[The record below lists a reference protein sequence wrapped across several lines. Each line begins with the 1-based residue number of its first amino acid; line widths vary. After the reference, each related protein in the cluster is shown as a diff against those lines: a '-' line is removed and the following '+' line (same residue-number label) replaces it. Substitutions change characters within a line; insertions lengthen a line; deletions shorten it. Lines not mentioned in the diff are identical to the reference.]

1 MNGKR
6 GNRFSRPVR
15 VIIWLV
21 CAVIILCVGVIG
33 YVLIRE
39 KGVKSTVPAADSYD
53 AIIVLGA
60 QVLPDGT
67 QNVQLAWRLDAAAE
81 AYRNK
86 KVPVVVCG
94 AQGKDEPLPEAYAMK
109 KYLTDRGVAE
119 EDILTDPDSFNTRQN
134 LQNAKEL
141 LKDKPEV
148 RNVLVV
154 TSDYHVAR
162 SLALA
167 KDQGY
172 EAVGLGSPCKPEYWL
187 KNHGREALAWIKYWG
202 VKYFHLPLE

>member
-1 MNGKR
+1 MSGKKR
-6 GNRFSRPVR
+6 HRFAWPVR
-15 VIIWLV
+15 LVLWLA
-21 CAVIILCVGVIG
+21 CAGILLYAGVVGF
-33 YVLIRE
+33 VLIRE
-39 KGVKSTVPAADSYD
+39 KGVETTVPAPDSYD

-67 QNVQLAWRLDAAAE
+67 PNVQLAWRLDTAAE
-81 AYRNK
+81 AYRNR

-119 EDILTDPDSFNTRQN
+119 EDILTDPESFNTRQN
-134 LQNAKEL
+134 LQNAKAL
-141 LKDKPEV
+141 LKDKSEV
-148 RNVLVV
+148 RKVLVV

-167 KDQGY
+167 RDQGY
-172 EAVGLGSPCKPEYWL
+172 EAIGLGSPCKPEYWL

-202 VKYFHLPLE
+202 VKYLHLPLE

>member
-1 MNGKR
+1 MNEKR
-6 GNRFSRPVR
+6 EHRVSRPVR
-15 VIIWLV
+15 LIIWLV
-21 CAVIILCVGVIG
+21 CAVMFLCIG
-33 YVLIRE
+33 MIGFVLIRE

-67 QNVQLAWRLDAAAE
+67 PNVQLAWRLDAAVE

-109 KYLTDRGVAE
+109 KYLIDRGVAE
-119 EDILTDPDSFNTRQN
+119 EDILTDPESFNTRQN
-134 LQNAKEL
+134 LRNAKEL

-148 RNVLVV
+148 QKVLVV
-154 TSDYHVAR
+154 TSDYHVPR

-172 EAVGLGSPCKPEYWL
+172 DATGLGSPCKPDYWV
-187 KNHGREALAWIKYWG
+187 KNHAREALAWIKYWG
-202 VKYFHLPLE
+202 VKYLHLPLE

>member
-1 MNGKR
+1 MR
-6 GNRFSRPVR
+6 MIVR
-15 VIIWLV
+15 LIALAA
-21 CAVIILCVGVIG
+21 AVYAGIVG
-33 YVLIRE
+33 YVCFRE
-39 KGVKSTVPAADSYD
+39 GSVEKTVPPTDNYD

-67 QNVQLAWRLDAAAE
+67 PNVQLAWRLDAALE
-81 AYRNK
+81 AYRNR

-119 EDILTDPDSFNTRQN
+119 EDILTDPESFNTRQN
-134 LQNAKEL
+134 LQNAKAL

-148 RNVLVV
+148 QKVLVV

-172 EAVGLGSPCKPEYWL
+172 EAVGLGSPCKPDYWV
-187 KNHGREALAWIKYWG
+187 KNHTREALAWIKYWG
-202 VKYFHLPLE
+202 VKYLHLPLE

>member
-67 QNVQLAWRLDAAAE
+67 PNVQLAWRLDAAAE

-109 KYLTDRGVAE
+109 KYLTCRGIAE
-119 EDILTDPDSFNTRQN
+119 EEILTDPDSFNTIQN
-134 LQNAKEL
+134 L
-141 LKDKPEV
+141 
-148 RNVLVV
+148 
-154 TSDYHVAR
+154 
-162 SLALA
+162 
-167 KDQGY
+167 
-172 EAVGLGSPCKPEYWL
+172 
-187 KNHGREALAWIKYWG
+187 
-202 VKYFHLPLE
+202 

>member
-60 QVLPDGT
+60 QVPPGWLWHSST
-67 QNVQLAWRLDAAAE
+67 L
-81 AYRNK
+81 
-86 KVPVVVCG
+86 C
-94 AQGKDEPLPEAYAMK
+94 
-109 KYLTDRGVAE
+109 
-119 EDILTDPDSFNTRQN
+119 
-134 LQNAKEL
+134 
-141 LKDKPEV
+141 
-148 RNVLVV
+148 
-154 TSDYHVAR
+154 
-162 SLALA
+162 AL
-167 KDQGY
+167 
-172 EAVGLGSPCKPEYWL
+172 
-187 KNHGREALAWIKYWG
+187 
-202 VKYFHLPLE
+202 

>member
-1 MNGKR
+1 MSGKTEHR
-6 GNRFSRPVR
+6 LPRPVR
-15 VIIWLV
+15 VIIWLI
-21 CAVIILCVGVIG
+21 CAMMILYIGVIG
-33 YVLIRE
+33 FVLIRE
-39 KGVKSTVPAADSYD
+39 KGVKSTVPATDNYD

-67 QNVQLAWRLDAAAE
+67 PNVQLAWRLDAALE
-81 AYRNK
+81 AYRNR

-119 EDILTDPDSFNTRQN
+119 EDILTDPESFNTRQN
-134 LQNAKEL
+134 LQNAKAL

-148 RNVLVV
+148 QKVLGV

-172 EAVGLGSPCKPEYWL
+172 EAVGLGSPCKPDYWV
-187 KNHGREALAWIKYWG
+187 KNHTREALAWIKYWG
-202 VKYFHLPLE
+202 VKYLHLPLE